1 MTDQLRPPFIYYGGK
16 TTLGARIAALLPEHR
31 QYVEPYGGSL
41 AVLLAKPPA
50 RLETVNDLDG
60 DLMLFWRVLR
70 DRPDELAR
78 VCWLTPH
85 SRAEREAAKDRP
97 EDLDDLERARRVW
110 VCLSQGRT
118 GTLRPT
124 GWRYTVDDS
133 AKTSMPRSLAAYVDR
148 MPAVATRLRAVSLES
163 RPALELIQAYGRH
176 RNTPLYVDPPYLAKT
191 RSAGG
196 AHNYRHEMPRLDQ
209 HQHLAALTDCRAT
222 TVVLSG
228 YPSPTYDQL
237 YAGWHR
243 YELAAATSQGAHQP
257 PAPAAS
263 AEHHPR
269 FPICDRP
276 LPPPQVHRTPP
287 HYMLRRLPR
296 HPRPPTPPRQLTV
309 TKQTPESRKHPSGAP
324 AGYPPIWVLIP
335 PMWPSVRTAGALPS
349 PIATGT

>member
-176 RNTPLYVDPPYLAKT
+176 RNTLLYVDPPYLAET

-209 HQHLAALTDCRAT
+209 HQHLAAALTDCRA

-243 YELAAATSQGAHQP
+243 YELAAATSQGGTHQPRTEVLWSNRPLSTAAIDNSLPLDLTAHQP

-269 FPICDRP
+269 CPICDRP
-276 LPPPQVHRTPP
+276 LPHPKSTGRRRTTCSDACRAT
-287 HYMLRRLPR
+287 LARQRRR
-296 HPRPPTPPRQLTV
+296 A
-309 TKQTPESRKHPSGAP
+309 S
-324 AGYPPIWVLIP
+324 
-335 PMWPSVRTAGALPS
+335 
-349 PIATGT
+349 